1 MGVPESMFFGQITKM
16 HRYTH
21 GLFLTMMLS
30 RKDTWCDSICDQFQE
45 LGFQKKDCRALAVL
59 HQQIPNKTRP
69 QTSDEL
75 KTKME
80 NYYRRRGE
88 HDNIQSRLI
97 TSHNQTQIVRGYT
110 EKSLGELGFL
120 GKNPIPNPI
129 NKVVGIIPG
138 SLEKRF
144 GKRSALAEE
153 YDREIHSLKNLILVT
168 GHRVLKP
175 EECTNIKQAGLRTEL
190 ECLKQRA
197 RYFTAQSSIDVQ
209 VFNASIHQE
218 HYEKVRANIRDN
230 AIELA
235 DYMLSNREYFENTS
249 LVFFIEPPF
258 GIRMIETFKMTL
270 QEKGIDIPCF
280 LYSGRNQSF
289 VSDELLASAGNEL
302 IGMMYHFDSMKQQ
315 QRSIQP

>member
-1 MGVPESMFFGQITKM
+1 MFLGQINRM
-16 HRYTH
+16 SRYTP

-30 RKDTWCDSICDQFQE
+30 RKDTWCDNLCDQFQE
-45 LGFQKKDCRALAVL
+45 LGFQKKDCQALAVL

-69 QTSDEL
+69 QTSEEL
-75 KTKME
+75 KIKME

-88 HDNIQSRLI
+88 HDDIQSRLI
-97 TSHNQTQIVRGYT
+97 MSHNRTQKVRECT
-110 EKSLGELGFL
+110 EKGMSELGFL
-120 GKNPIPNPI
+120 GKNPIPNPV

-168 GHRVLKP
+168 GQRMLKS
-175 EECTNIKQAGLRTEL
+175 EECTNIKQPELRTEL

-197 RYFTAQSSIDVQ
+197 RYFTAQSSICVQ
-209 VFNASIHQE
+209 VLNASIHQE
-218 HYEKVRANIRDN
+218 HYEKVRANTRDN

-249 LVFFIEPPF
+249 LVFFIEAPF
-258 GIRMIETFKMTL
+258 GIRMVETFKMVL
-270 QEKGIDIPCF
+270 NEKGIDIPCL
-280 LYSGRNQSF
+280 LYTGRNQSF
-289 VSDELLASAGNEL
+289 VSDELLASAGSEL
-302 IGMMYHFDSMKQQ
+302 IGMMYLFDAKKQQ
-315 QRSIQP
+315 RPVQP